1 MIFFAVAA
9 PTPGRASRSACEAL
23 LMSTLSFAP
32 AASAGDGEI
41 ARPQA
46 RTAARTS
53 VYRVVFRIFHLLARG
68 PFRESPR
75 EPSLRFPVILSHGR
89 RGRRELPV
97 RRRAAGCRPCTASRR
112 GERSPCTAG
121 TPLSR
126 AWPRLAS
133 G

>member
-41 ARPQA
+41 ASPQA

-75 EPSLRFPVILSHGR
+75 EPSLRFPVILSHDAA
-89 RGRRELPV
+89 
-97 RRRAAGCRPCTASRR
+97 AAGSSPSGGERLGAGLAPRR
-112 GERSPCTAG
+112 GEGNDLLA
-121 TPLSR
+121 LR
-126 AWPRLAS
+126 ALLRR
-133 G
+133 